1 MVDGGGLFRHQ
12 CGARSSGL
20 HRREPVFLAAEVDMG
35 SSDRLR
41 NGLEFTGFKHWS
53 FEVDPQVGAAMV
65 QSSIQMLLCL
75 WSKLKPLL
83 QLLDRESSEP
93 LILSPQQWSKHWW
106 LRFTYVF
113 SLPLVFKMFYIFS
126 LWLFFF
132 KKFIWNCIKIILFL
146 KYIFFNDLKIYKN

>member
-1 MVDGGGLFRHQ
+1 MVDVGGLIRHQ
-12 CGARSSGL
+12 CGARWSGL

-93 LILSPQQWSKHWW
+93 LILSPQQGSKHWW

-113 SLPLVFKMFYIFS
+113 SLRLFFKMFVFV
-126 LWLFFF
+126 W
-132 KKFIWNCIKIILFL
+132 KCIKIILFF
-146 KYIFFNDLKIYKN
+146 KIYIF